1 VNKAPVVGKQTM
13 WALYNRVV
21 LLWHFTL
28 KSHHMDM
35 PSDTRASLYEQI
47 WHETHRIEEA
57 LFHIGM
63 NAGQTQKWQARD
75 WMVNTLSL
83 ITDNFSKFTP
93 GMLEGSKT
101 GQAASAEGYR
111 SWVKQQ
117 AELGALL
124 RGMSAVGGVQVD
136 VKGQNPPPPIVS
148 RPFFAWPLLHMVH
161 K

>member
-1 VNKAPVVGKQTM
+1 M

-28 KSHHMDM
+28 KSHHMDL
-35 PSDTRASLYEQI
+35 PRAQRDSIYEQI
-47 WHETHRIEEA
+47 WHETHRIDDA
-57 LFHIGM
+57 LFHIEM

-75 WMVNTLSL
+75 WIINILSL
-83 ITDNFSKFTP
+83 ITDSFARFTP
-93 GMLEGSKT
+93 GMLEGRKT
-101 GQAASAEGYR
+101 GEVASQEGYR

-124 RGMSAVGGVQVD
+124 RGMSAAAAQQTVSVPGEG
-136 VKGQNPPPPIVS
+136 PPPAAIIT

>member
-1 VNKAPVVGKQTM
+1 M

-35 PSDTRASLYEQI
+35 PPGTRASLYEQI

-75 WMVNTLSL
+75 WIINILSL
-83 ITDNFSKFTP
+83 ITDNFSRFAP
-93 GMLEGSKT
+93 GMLAGRT
-101 GQAASAEGYR
+101 DVAAREEGYR

-124 RGMSAVGGVQVD
+124 RGMAPAGGPTPGTE
-136 VKGQNPPPPIVS
+136 GQAPRPPPVVS

>member
-1 VNKAPVVGKQTM
+1 M

-28 KSHHMDM
+28 KVQHMPLPPERRD
-35 PSDTRASLYEQI
+35 SIYLEI

-75 WMVNTLSL
+75 WIINILSVL
-83 ITDNFSKFTP
+83 TDNFTRFTP
-93 GMLEGSKT
+93 GMLDGKT
-101 GQAASAEGYR
+101 GQLASLEGYR

-117 AELGALL
+117 AELGSLL
-124 RGMSAVGGVQVD
+124 KAMTPAAGKLNAEGE
-136 VKGQNPPPPIVS
+136 GQPPPPAPILG
-148 RPFFAWPLLHMVH
+148 RPFFAWPLLHMIQ

>member
-1 VNKAPVVGKQTM
+1 M

-28 KSHHMDM
+28 KSHHMDL
-35 PSDTRASLYEQI
+35 PAEQRDSIYEQI
-47 WHETHRIEEA
+47 WHETHRIEQA

-75 WMVNTLSL
+75 WIINILSL
-83 ITDNFSKFTP
+83 ITDNFARFTP

-101 GQAASAEGYR
+101 GQVASAEWYR

-117 AELGALL
+117 AELGSLL
-124 RGMSAVGGVQVD
+124 RGMSSAAAAQTVSAPGD
-136 VKGQNPPPPIVS
+136 PPPPPAIIT